1 MNMERIGLSNPRLQ
15 LAALE
20 VEMTNQLQEL
30 DKNSRE
36 AARQRKIAHFE
47 DAEAALRDKAD
58 ALMTNAVIGGGM
70 KAGAGLATF
79 CAGQNQLKADQI
91 GDSTARG
98 VSNGAEQSAPPQPGA
113 PAGSQ
118 AEPPPGAPTGT
129 QAEPTPGI
137 SPEKARLLRTANA
150 QKGIAAGFEVGAH
163 VSEGW
168 SASVSTG
175 FDRADGKNRRLAEQ
189 EQSMLDDKSDAIRR
203 REDQFAQKLSLIEQ
217 MLQSDQETARV
228 IVRG

>member
-1 MNMERIGLSNPRLQ
+1 MERVGLSNPGLQ

-20 VEMTNQLQEL
+20 IENTNQLQKL
-30 DKNSRE
+30 DKHSRE
-36 AARQRKIAHFE
+36 AARQRKIAHLE

-79 CAGQNQLKADQI
+79 CAGQNQIKAEQI
-91 GDSTARG
+91 GDSSAQG
-98 VSNGAEQSAPPQPGA
+98 VSNGAERSAPPQPGA
-113 PAGSQ
+113 PDGTETQ
-118 AEPPPGAPTGT
+118 PPPGL
-129 QAEPTPGI
+129 

-150 QKGIAAGFEVGAH
+150 QKGVAAGFEVGAH
-163 VSEGW
+163 VSEAY

-175 FDRADGKNRRLAEQ
+175 FDRADGKSRRLAEQ
-189 EQSMLDDKSDAIRR
+189 EQATLDDKSDAIRR
-203 REDQFAQKLSLIEQ
+203 REDQFAKKLSLIEQ